1 VSGRARAGLPDVRV
15 AHDVECTVRDGTI
28 LRADVFRPQ
37 EPGTYP
43 VLLMRTPYGKTHS
56 QSESGYHHAS
66 WFASKGYVVVV
77 QDCRGRWSS
86 DGEFVPFLNEADDGY
101 DTIEWAAALPES
113 SGRVGM
119 YGYSYPGLV
128 QLLAA
133 ATRPPSLAA
142 ICPGFTSSQAYD
154 GWIYSHGAIFLGWAM
169 TWAFF
174 LAHDTARRNGDDRAL
189 REVRTA
195 LLNVTD
201 QYWNLPLQDL
211 PALDDPGLPTYYRDW
226 IDHPTHDD
234 YWKRWSIDADYSRLT
249 VPALHFTGWYDGFLR
264 GTVDN
269 YTGMR
274 DAGHAEQRLVVWP
287 WTHEPWTPVWGSD
300 DSNLGFMSAD
310 DVHLAWFDRLLK
322 GRGDAES
329 AVSTYILHDGWRDFP
344 DWPPPGTRSRDLFLH
359 SGGRANSRHGDGG
372 LSVDAPGDEPADV
385 YTYDPDLPTWSAGG
399 HSCCDASATPM
410 GPEPQ
415 DAAESTKAV
424 LVYTSEPL
432 AGNLTLAGN
441 VEVVLHA
448 ASTAV
453 DTDFVAR
460 LCAVDPAGVSRN
472 LQEGLVR
479 VRYRN
484 GYESPEPL
492 VPGVPEEYRI
502 KLGPVGIRIP
512 KGHRLR
518 VDVAS
523 SDFPMWDR
531 NLNSGG
537 PIGKEGASA
546 GRVAV
551 QTVFHD
557 RGRPSRVVLPVLEG
571 EL

>member
-1 VSGRARAGLPDVRV
+1 VRAGLPDTRV
-15 AHDVECTVRDGTI
+15 EHDAECTVRDGTI
-28 LRADVFRPQ
+28 LRADVFRPA

-43 VLLMRTPYGKTHS
+43 VLLMRTPYGKTHA

-66 WFASKGYVVVV
+66 WFASRGYMVVV
-77 QDCRGRWSS
+77 QDCRGRWAS
-86 DGEFVPFLNEADDGY
+86 DGDFVPFLNEADDGH
-101 DTIEWAAALPES
+101 DTIEWAAALPEAN
-113 SGRVGM
+113 GRVGM

-174 LAHDTARRNGDDRAL
+174 LAHDTARRNGDDAAL

-195 LLNVTD
+195 LLGVTD

-211 PALDDPGLPTYYRDW
+211 PALDANPGLPTYYRDW

-234 YWKRWSIDADYSRLT
+234 YWSRWSIDADYSRLR

-269 YTGMR
+269 YAGMR
-274 DAGHAEQRLVVWP
+274 AAGDAEQRLVVWP

-300 DSNLGFMSAD
+300 DSNLGFRSAD
-310 DVHLAWFDRLLK
+310 DVHLAWFDRHLK
-322 GRGDAES
+322 GQGDA
-329 AVSTYILHDGWRDFP
+329 AAPVSTYILHDGWRDFP
-344 DWPPPGTRSRDLFLH
+344 DWPPPETRPRELYLR
-359 SGGRANSRHGDGG
+359 SGGRANSRHGDGA
-372 LSVDAPGDEPADV
+372 LSAEPPGAEPPDV

-432 AGNLTLAGN
+432 GGEVTLAGD

-448 ASTAV
+448 ASTAL

-460 LCAVDPAGVSRN
+460 LCAVDPDGVSRN

-479 VRYRN
+479 ARYRN
-484 GYESPEPL
+484 GYESAEPL
-492 VPGVPEEYRI
+492 VPGEVVEYRLR
-502 KLGPVGIRIP
+502 LGPVGIRVP
-512 KGHRLR
+512 AGYRLR

-523 SDFPMWDR
+523 SDFPLWDR

-546 GRVAV
+546 AVVAV

-557 RGRPSRVVLPVLEG
+557 SGRPSRVVLPVLEG
-571 EL
+571 AV

>member
-1 VSGRARAGLPDVRV
+1 
-15 AHDVECTVRDGTI
+15 
-28 LRADVFRPQ
+28 
-37 EPGTYP
+37 
-43 VLLMRTPYGKTHS
+43 M
-56 QSESGYHHAS
+56 
-66 WFASKGYVVVV
+66 
-77 QDCRGRWSS
+77 
-86 DGEFVPFLNEADDGY
+86 
-101 DTIEWAAALPES
+101 
-113 SGRVGM
+113 
-119 YGYSYPGLV
+119 
-128 QLLAA
+128 
-133 ATRPPSLAA
+133 
-142 ICPGFTSSQAYD
+142 
-154 GWIYSHGAIFLGWAM
+154 
-169 TWAFF
+169 
-174 LAHDTARRNGDDRAL
+174 
-189 REVRTA
+189 RTA

-211 PALDDPGLPTYYRDW
+211 PALDNPGLPTYYRDW

-269 YTGMR
+269 YMGMR

-322 GRGDAES
+322 GRGRRRARRQHLHPARRLARLPRLAAARDA
-329 AVSTYILHDGWRDFP
+329 TPRPL
-344 DWPPPGTRSRDLFLH
+344 PPL
-359 SGGRANSRHGDGG
+359 GRARNSRHGDGG
-372 LSVDAPGDEPADV
+372 LSADGAGRRAGRRLHLR
-385 YTYDPDLPTWSAGG
+385 PDLPTWSAGG

-432 AGNLTLAGN
+432 AGDLTLAGD

-479 VRYRN
+479 ARYRN

-492 VPGVPEEYRI
+492 VPGEPVEYRI
-502 KLGPVGIRIP
+502 ELGPVGIRIP
-512 KGHRLR
+512 KGYRLR
-518 VDVAS
+518 VDIAS

-557 RGRPSRVVLPVLEG
+557 GERPSRVVLPVLEG